1 MNINRALP
9 RSLAAIS
16 VHRNTADQIIR
27 VEMSLDGDE
36 MGYFEKRF
44 ERYQMNKFVRF
55 LAQ

>member
-16 VHRNTADQIIR
+16 VHRNTTDQIIR
-27 VEMSLDGDE
+27 VEMSWDGDE
-36 MGYFEKRF
+36 IGYFEKRF